1 MRRGLTRDMLVL
13 DYQPRHCMR
22 SGRTL
27 AVEALPR
34 WPHRLTAA
42 MGASSSGTPERHSG
56 RLVGGWLLQ
65 TACTEARL
73 WNRPD
78 LRLSVKLIGPQL
90 TSEELCIQVSA
101 ALEESGLPPECL
113 ELAIPESVAFSLDED
128 AAIAFASLRD
138 IGVNLLLDEFGHVF
152 ASLLALRDMPLTAM
166 KVDRLMLRS
175 LPSDQETLAVV
186 RAAVETSH
194 AMGLSVCADGV
205 DTDAHRLALQG
216 LTIDEG
222 QGGVFSPPLSAA
234 EIRLYLQR

>member
-1 MRRGLTRDMLVL
+1 
-13 DYQPRHCMR
+13 MR
-22 SGRTL
+22 SGRVL

-34 WPHRLTAA
+34 WPHRLTATITA
-42 MGASSSGTPERHSG
+42 GSSGTTDRHPP
-56 RLVGGWLLQ
+56 RLVSSWLLQ
-65 TACTEARL
+65 NACIEARS

-78 LRLSVKLIGPQL
+78 LRLAVKLMGSQL
-90 TSEELCIQVSA
+90 SSEELCIQISS

-113 ELAIPESVAFSLDED
+113 ELAIPEATVFSLDED

-175 LPSDQETLAVV
+175 LPSDQETLAIV

-205 DTDAHRLALQG
+205 ESEAQRRVLQD
-216 LTIDEG
+216 LDIDEG
-222 QGGVFSPPLSAA
+222 QGSVFSPPLSAA
-234 EIRLYLQR
+234 DIRLYLQR

>member
-1 MRRGLTRDMLVL
+1 MRTGRVL
-13 DYQPRHCMR
+13 
-22 SGRTL
+22 
-27 AVEALPR
+27 AIEALPR

-42 MGASSSGTPERHSG
+42 ITAGSSGSTQDRHSP
-56 RLVGGWLLQ
+56 RLVSGWLLQ
-65 TACTEARL
+65 NACIEARQ

-78 LRLSVKLIGPQL
+78 LRLAIKLVGPQL
-90 TSEELCIQVSA
+90 SSEELCIQVSA
-101 ALEESGLPPECL
+101 ALDESELAPECL
-113 ELAIPESVAFSLDED
+113 ELAIPESTVFGLDDD
-128 AAIAFASLRD
+128 ATIAFASLRD

-186 RAAVETSH
+186 RAAIETSH

-205 DTDAHRLALQG
+205 ESESQRRVLQD
-216 LTIDEG
+216 LDIDEG
-222 QGGVFSPPLSAA
+222 QGGVFSPPLSAT

>member
-1 MRRGLTRDMLVL
+1 ML

-34 WPHRLTAA
+34 WPHRLTTAL
-42 MGASSSGTPERHSG
+42 SHHSSGSTERHSN
-56 RLVGGWLLQ
+56 RLIGGWLLQ
-65 TACTEARL
+65 TACAEAKL

-90 TSEELCIQVSA
+90 TSEELCIQVSS

-113 ELAIPESVAFSLDED
+113 ELAIPESTAFSLDED
-128 AAIAFASLRD
+128 ATIAFASLRD

-205 DTDAHRLALQG
+205 DTEAQRLALQG

-222 QGGVFSPPLSAA
+222 QGSVFSPPLSPA
-234 EIRLYLQR
+234 EIRAHLLR